1 MDPRIYACGGTVCSQ
16 GSQNMSKAQRLIR
29 TLLGQLFGSLPL
41 LAHGPLGPL
50 GFTASFAGVSVLL
63 GPLGPLGFTASFAGV
78 SVLLAP
84 DSVKDARKMRETR
97 WTQWTQCLWRRTHSK
112 VRERCGKTQWTQ
124 WTQCLWRC
132 NKLCYKM

>member
-63 GPLGPLGFTASFAGV
+63 GPLGPLGFTASFAGFCASGTRLSQGCEKDAGNQMDPMDPV
-78 SVLLAP
+78 PLAP
-84 DSVKDARKMRETR
+84 DTFKGARKMRENPMDPMDPVP
-97 WTQWTQCLWRRTHSK
+97 LA
-112 VRERCGKTQWTQ
+112 V
-124 WTQCLWRC
+124 
-132 NKLCYKM
+132 